1 MDTPLPLSGSGTW
14 VMRRPNTFRCNAGSI
29 VNTVTTM
36 EDWII
41 LPISVTVAITGTEM
55 TRPITTKGYT
65 TDLIGQEAARII
77 EDHDKDKPLFLY
89 VPFNA
94 PHSPYQATL

>member
-1 MDTPLPLSGSGTW
+1 
-14 VMRRPNTFRCNAGSI
+14 MRRPNTFRCNAGSI

-89 VPFNA
+89 VPLTPLTHPTKRLFNRE
-94 PHSPYQATL
+94 PYNPAG